1 MINSL
6 EELYKKVSEEELID
20 LFEKCLSKS
29 KSEIIEVF
37 KEKGYEINDDLA
49 SECKKCYE
57 SIVPIDDSDLACVAG
72 GSTEN
77 GCLPGS
83 ARIALEIA
91 IKGLEKY
98 KTGATL
104 ELIIDIAQG
113 IIDDL
118 KDLMARPYDKIP
130 FKNELTQIEIRVGFL
145 PLVKNNG
152 KDIALEAIAE
162 AQRITHL
169 ES

>member
-1 MINSL
+1 MINTL
-6 EELYKKVSEEELID
+6 EEMYQQIPNEKLID
-20 LFEKCLSKS
+20 LFVECKS
-29 KSEIIEVF
+29 KNKGEIIETF
-37 KEKGYEINDDLA
+37 KESGYEISDDLA
-49 SECKKCYE
+49 SECLKCYE
-57 SIVPIDDSDLACVAG
+57 VVTPIDDSDLANVAG
-72 GSTEN
+72 GSEEN
-77 GCLPGS
+77 GCLPSS
-83 ARIALEIA
+83 ARIELELA